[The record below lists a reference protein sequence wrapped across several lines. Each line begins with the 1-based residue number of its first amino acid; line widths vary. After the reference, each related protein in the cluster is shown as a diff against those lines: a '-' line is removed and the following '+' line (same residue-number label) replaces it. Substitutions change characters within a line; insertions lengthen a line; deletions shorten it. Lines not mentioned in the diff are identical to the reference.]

1 LADRS
6 RVNNWDEVAFILIML
21 LVVVSLID
29 LISKALRLRLIN
41 ADAS

>member
-1 LADRS
+1 LADSS